1 MESPRLFIID
11 DDGMNWVEKYIIPLV
26 IFMNVRFYL
35 IVLLM
40 LLVAG
45 CAATGPG
52 AVSEKGKAVEQQPA
66 PKVEPGALAAYA
78 SAVASLRAGN
88 ASLAESKFRK
98 LAQDYPQ
105 YSGPHNNL
113 GIIYYHADKIDQAK
127 AEFNKALEL
136 NPRSVVSLNH
146 LGIISRTEGE
156 FKEAHQYYERALQ
169 IDPEYPN
176 AHLNMGILLELYMG
190 KLPEALEH
198 YKKYQEL
205 TTEEDK
211 KVKGWIVD
219 LERRIKK

>member
-1 MESPRLFIID
+1 MAPRMHF
-11 DDGMNWVEKYIIPLV
+11 V
-26 IFMNVRFYL
+26 I
-35 IVLLM
+35 
-40 LLVAG
+40 LLVVFMAG

-52 AVSEKGKAVEQQPA
+52 DMSEKGKVIEQPE
-66 PKVEPGALAAYA
+66 PKVEPNALAAYA

-88 ASLAESKFRK
+88 NDLAESKFKK
-98 LAQDYPQ
+98 LANDYPQ

-113 GIIYYHADKIDQAK
+113 GIIYYHEDKIDQAK
-127 AEFNKALEL
+127 ASFAKALEL

-146 LGIISRTEGE
+146 LGIISRKEGD
-156 FKEAHQYYERALQ
+156 FKKALEYYERALQ
-169 IDPEYPN
+169 VDPDYPN
-176 AHLNMGILLELYMG
+176 VHLNLGILLELYMG

-205 TTEEDK
+205 NKEEDK